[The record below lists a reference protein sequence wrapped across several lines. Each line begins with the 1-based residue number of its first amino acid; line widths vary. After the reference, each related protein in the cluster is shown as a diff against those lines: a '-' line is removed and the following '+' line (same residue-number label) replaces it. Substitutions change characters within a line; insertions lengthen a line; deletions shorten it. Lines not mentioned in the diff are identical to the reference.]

1 MFLVQYAVH
10 LHGFFKEW
18 RKNPQWSFSC
28 CLALIL
34 PLLDMPGNTSGLA
47 QTNVLATQLDAGHME
62 MSTFGGAVKDS
73 GALDVT
79 LEEDEQADDNSAE
92 LQKGNNAQIRA
103 KETEMPMTDGAVE
116 DSVAIGAT
124 TEYRDQGQVVKIQKG
139 VCYGAG
145 YNNKKCCQGTQTEL
159 SIKRHVAE
167 VGDLQ
172 PAEESAL

>member
-1 MFLVQYAVH
+1 
-10 LHGFFKEW
+10 
-18 RKNPQWSFSC
+18 
-28 CLALIL
+28 
-34 PLLDMPGNTSGLA
+34 MPGNISGLA

-159 SIKRHVAE
+159 SLKCHVAE

>member
-1 MFLVQYAVH
+1 
-10 LHGFFKEW
+10 
-18 RKNPQWSFSC
+18 
-28 CLALIL
+28 
-34 PLLDMPGNTSGLA
+34 MPGNISGLA

-62 MSTFGGAVKDS
+62 MSTFGDAVRDI

-79 LEEDEQADDNSAE
+79 LEEDEQADDNSVQ

-116 DSVAIGAT
+116 DSLAIGAT
-124 TEYRDQGQVVKIQKG
+124 TEYRDQGQVVKVQKG

-145 YNNKKCCQGTQTEL
+145 YNNKKCCQGTEL
-159 SIKRHVAE
+159 SIIRHIAE
-167 VGDLQ
+167 VGELE